1 MTEIQERNGRNEL
14 QHEDKLDLV
23 RKDMMSA
30 LELFFSH
37 MKYSI
42 TLLTAILGASL
53 AAAAFS
59 FDKLFQH
66 SRDASKAGMIMAALF
81 LLLMG
86 PVSYISYRLVDR
98 YYRLYVSCYIY
109 AARMHWK
116 YSATP
121 HPWFLL
127 FSRKDPEQ
135 AQGATQKYRE
145 ITPEELNKQ
154 DIVSSVIKDEIVNFP
169 KDGGK
174 NSWFLYRLLLLILG
188 TFGIFAG
195 IFLLGWLLARP

>member
-1 MTEIQERNGRNEL
+1 MTEIQERDRRNEL

-23 RKDMMSA
+23 RKDMINA

-37 MKYSI
+37 TKYAI
-42 TLLTAILGASL
+42 TLLTAILAASL
-53 AAAAFS
+53 GVAAFS
-59 FDKLFQH
+59 FDKLKDFP
-66 SRDASKAGMIMAALF
+66 DASKAAMIVAALF

-116 YSATP
+116 HSPTP
-121 HPWFLL
+121 HPWFVL
-127 FSRKDPEQ
+127 FSRKDLEQ
-135 AQGATQKYRE
+135 SEGGAQNYRE

-154 DIVSSVIKDEIVNFP
+154 DIVSGVIKDEIVNFP

-188 TFGIFAG
+188 AFGTCAG

>member
-1 MTEIQERNGRNEL
+1 MAEIQERDGRNEL

-59 FDKLFQH
+59 FDKLKDLP
-66 SRDASKAGMIMAALF
+66 SASKAAMIMAALF

-135 AQGATQKYRE
+135 AEGDTQKYRE

-169 KDGGK
+169 KTGVK
-174 NSWFLYRLLLLILG
+174 I
-188 TFGIFAG
+188 AG
-195 IFLLGWLLARP
+195 SFTGCCF

>member
-1 MTEIQERNGRNEL
+1 MTEIQEHDGRNEL
-14 QHEDKLDLV
+14 QHEDKLDLA

-37 MKYSI
+37 TKYSI
-42 TLLTAILGASL
+42 TLLTAILAASL
-53 AAAAFS
+53 GVAAFA
-59 FDKLFQH
+59 FDKLKDFPH
-66 SRDASKAGMIMAALF
+66 ASKAAMIVAALF
-81 LLLMG
+81 LLFMG

-116 YSATP
+116 YSPTP
-121 HPWFLL
+121 HPWFVL
-127 FSRKDPEQ
+127 FSKDPGQPKGE
-135 AQGATQKYRE
+135 TQKYRE

-169 KDGGK
+169 RDGGK